1 MEETKTRKIKSTNR
15 AKPKTAK
22 AKLEA
27 KVNKIEIEEQD
38 LTNGHSE
45 YTKHKQ
51 EQEIDDTLQH
61 IPSED
66 EIYALLPLKN
76 VVILPKS
83 IIPIIVGRA
92 SSVSAV
98 EYSLKHDKSIFI
110 TAQKHPDV
118 EAPQIDDVYQ
128 YGTKATILQ
137 VMRMP
142 KGTLKILV
150 EGISRARVR
159 EVVPMDNFLAV
170 KIEELATTGIDNMV
184 ELEALWRQ
192 LKMLYT
198 TYAQFNTK
206 APADLLNS
214 IKTADDMNTVAD
226 TLAVQINLSF
236 DERQDIL
243 QTLNLKDKI
252 LKLARFLQREID
264 ILETEERIRGTVQK
278 NVEKSHREYY
288 LNEQMKAIQKELGR
302 EDAQTEISQLRAKIK
317 EIKLSAEAEEK
328 VEKELRRLEQMPPL
342 SSEAVVSRHYID
354 WVISLPWNKSSKDT
368 VSLEDAQK
376 ILDEKHAGLKKA
388 KERIIEFL
396 AVKKFS
402 KTFERSPIICLI
414 GPPGVGKTSLA
425 NSIAESLG
433 REFVRI
439 SLGGVKDE
447 AEIRGHRRTYIG
459 ALPGKIIQAL
469 RKAKTNNPVI
479 LLDEIDKMSS
489 DFHGDPAS
497 ALLEVLDPE
506 QNRSFVDHFLEVEY
520 NLSKVMFITTAN
532 MAEGIPYPLWD
543 RMERITLSGY
553 TEDEKVTIAESF
565 LIPKNSKE
573 YSLKP
578 NQFKLPGNI
587 LREVINEYTKEA
599 GVRQLERLI
608 TKLMRKA
615 IQILLQNKKKSITV
629 TQELL
634 KEWLGNPVF
643 KPTSLDKN
651 VSRIGLATGL
661 AWTEVGGDVLEI
673 EVTELPGKGALTL
686 TGQLGDVMQESAHA
700 ALSYIR
706 SKASKLGL
714 KENFYAEKDIHIHI
728 PEGAT
733 PKDGPSAGITICT
746 ALVSALTK
754 IPTKPKVA
762 MTGEITLRGRV
773 LAVGGLKAKLLA
785 AKQHGMEKVI
795 VPEENKDDIEEIFK
809 ETSLGTEL
817 KLFYATEM
825 DEVLVQALEKNPFEN
840 SKNGK
845 ASKTSK
851 GKNTK
856 TISKKTTKDTNETKS
871 ARSTKSL
878 KNKSKSRSR

>member
-1 MEETKTRKIKSTNR
+1 MNDQEFNESQEIQEFEETSPI
-15 AKPKTAK
+15 
-22 AKLEA
+22 
-27 KVNKIEIEEQD
+27 
-38 LTNGHSE
+38 
-45 YTKHKQ
+45 
-51 EQEIDDTLQH
+51 
-61 IPSED
+61 ED
-66 EIYALLPLKN
+66 ETIENPDYLALLPLKN

-92 SSVSAV
+92 SSAAAV
-98 EYSLKHDKSIFI
+98 EYSLKNHKSLFI

-118 EAPQIDDVYQ
+118 EQPTIDDVYQ
-128 YGTKATILQ
+128 YGTRATILQ

-150 EGISRARVR
+150 EGLSRAKVNTSIGL
-159 EVVPMDNFLAV
+159 DSFLGV
-170 KIEELATTGIDNMV
+170 KIEDLETTGLENTI

-192 LKMLYT
+192 LKSLYT
-198 TYAQFNTK
+198 TYAQFNSK
-206 APADLLNS
+206 APADLLNG
-214 IKTADDMNTVAD
+214 IKTPEDMDTISD

-236 DERQDIL
+236 NERQDIL
-243 QTLNLKDKI
+243 QTVNIKDRI
-252 LKLARFLQREID
+252 LKLAGFLQREID

-288 LNEQMKAIQKELGR
+288 LNEQMKAIQKELGK
-302 EDAQTEISQLRAKIK
+302 EDAQTEIAQLRARIK
-317 EIKLSAEAEEK
+317 TIKLSPEAEEK
-328 VEKELRRLEQMPPL
+328 VEKELRRLEQMPQF

-354 WVISLPWNKSSKDT
+354 WVISLPWQKKSQDT
-368 VSLEDAQK
+368 VSLEEAQK
-376 ILDEKHAGLKKA
+376 ILDQKHAGLKKA

-396 AVKKFS
+396 AVKKFA
-402 KTFERSPIICLI
+402 KTFERSPIVCLI

-425 NSIAESLG
+425 HSIAESLG

-459 ALPGKIIQAL
+459 ALPGKIIQAI
-469 RKAKTNNPVI
+469 RKAKTTNPVI

-506 QNRSFVDHFLEVEY
+506 QNRSFVDHFLEIEY

-532 MAEGIPYPLWD
+532 HAEGIPYPLWD

-553 TEDEKVTIAESF
+553 TEDEKIVIARSF
-565 LIPKNSKE
+565 LIPKNAKE
-573 YSLKP
+573 YGLKTA
-578 NQFKLPGNI
+578 QFRLPLPI
-587 LREVINEYTKEA
+587 LSKIISQYTKEA

-608 TKLMRKA
+608 TKLMRKT
-615 IQILLQNKKKSITV
+615 IQILLQEKKKSVTIT
-629 TQELL
+629 EKLL
-634 KEWLGNPVF
+634 KDWLGNPKF
-643 KPTSLDKN
+643 KPTSLDVS

-673 EVTELPGKGALTL
+673 EVTVLPGKGGLTL

-706 SKASKLGL
+706 SRASELGL
-714 KENFYAEKDIHIHI
+714 KDNFYSERDIHVHI

-733 PKDGPSAGITICT
+733 PKDGPSAGITMCT

-754 IPTKPKVA
+754 IPTKSSVA

-785 AKQHGMEKVI
+785 AKQHKMTKVI
-795 VPEENKDDIEEIFK
+795 VPAENRDDIEEILK
-809 ETSLGTEL
+809 ETQLGKEIE
-817 KLFYATEM
+817 LFYAKDM
-825 DEVLVQALEKNPFEN
+825 DEVLVQTLEKNPFEVAKEKKEN

-845 ASKTSK
+845 KNGKNGSNSKT
-851 GKNTK
+851 KNK
-856 TISKKTTKDTNETKS
+856 KLSVNSSKKTRK
-871 ARSTKSL
+871 
-878 KNKSKSRSR
+878 